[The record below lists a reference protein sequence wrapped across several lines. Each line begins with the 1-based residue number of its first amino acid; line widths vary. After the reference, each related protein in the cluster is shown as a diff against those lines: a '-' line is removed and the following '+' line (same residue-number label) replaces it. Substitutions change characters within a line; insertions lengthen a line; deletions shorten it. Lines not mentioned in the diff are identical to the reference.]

1 MTYYEKTIQRVAL
14 LKATAK
20 KTKGSTKKMW
30 NEKAKQLESR
40 LKEMSIEEARKEV

>member
-20 KTKGSTKKMW
+20 KTKGDMKKIW
-30 NEKAKQLESR
+30 RKYQKQLELR
-40 LKEMSIEEARKEV
+40 LKEMSIEEANKQV